1 MPITLK
7 VATWMEM
14 LRMIA
19 AEVWCCDELAVQM
32 CMNSTVY
39 HEQSE
44 PDSELTPEGCEQFTM
59 VARRPRDP
67 TVSH

>member
-1 MPITLK
+1 
-7 VATWMEM
+7 
-14 LRMIA
+14 MIA